1 MGNIQIDFGALQAG
15 HAGVQNSF
23 TRLQATLDELEA
35 GLRPMV
41 DSWSGAAQEAYV
53 ACKQQWE
60 EAAQSLA
67 AVLQSVSQAV
77 AAAHDNYSATHGA
90 TIQIWS

>member
-1 MGNIQIDFGALQAG
+1 MGNIQVDFGALQAG

-35 GLRPMV
+35 NLRPMV
-41 DSWSGAAQEAYV
+41 DSWSGTAQEAYV

-60 EAAQSLA
+60 DAARSLA
-67 AVLQSVSQAV
+67 AVLQTVSQAV
-77 AAAHDNYSATHGA
+77 ATAHDNYSATHGA